1 MAIQPPSTTPLT
13 FPPTHFAKLAPRSYL
28 HAHLSSPSSRRPSG
42 RLPSE
47 SRQQSINTGSLT
59 HCYGSAVVR
68 TGDTAVVCG
77 IRGEILNADDVVDY
91 KPAMTVEALAQRYG
105 GESARLDEGDDENR
119 GNKARKADAEELAE
133 LNLLVPNVELSTGCS
148 PNYLPGGPPSDEAQS
163 LSHRILSLLHTSR
176 LLSMDDLRIWHHP
189 PSSTSTKNQP
199 PPAEASPAE
208 TTSMSLDAP
217 TSYPN
222 EDITEIEESQRPKV
236 KAYWALHI
244 TLLVLSL
251 SGPPFP
257 TLWTALIAAIRN
269 TRLPRAR
276 WDADLNSV
284 LCSPSISE
292 ARSLRMNGLP
302 MVMSFGVF
310 EAERDGAGLVSAS
323 TQTGMEQRR
332 TWVLADVDGFEASCC
347 DEEVTITVRN
357 SNSGRSKKRKAI
369 EVLGIEKGGGGIV
382 GRNEMRELAE
392 LAGSRLGEWTELIE
406 GS

>member
-47 SRQQSINTGSLT
+47 PRKQSINTGSLT

-68 TGDTAVVCG
+68 TGDTAIVCG
-77 IRGEILNADDVVDY
+77 IRGEILNAEGVVDC
-91 KPAMTVEALAQRYG
+91 KPATTVEELRKRYG
-105 GESARLDEGDDENR
+105 GGSTSLNTTKDENQR
-119 GNKARKADAEELAE
+119 NKARREDAEEMAE

-148 PNYLPGGPPSDEAQS
+148 PNHLPGGPPSEEAQS
-163 LSHRILSLLHTSR
+163 LSHRVLSLLHISQ
-176 LLSMDDLRIWHHP
+176 LLSMDDLRIWYHP
-189 PSSTSTKNQP
+189 PSSTDNKNQP

-208 TTSMSLDAP
+208 STSMSLDAP
-217 TSYPN
+217 TPYPN
-222 EDITEIEESQRPKV
+222 EDDTEVEESQQPKV
-236 KAYWALHI
+236 KAYWTLHI

-284 LCSPSISE
+284 LCSPSILE
-292 ARSLRMNGLP
+292 AHSLRTNGLP
-302 MVMSFGVF
+302 MAISFGVF
-310 EAERDGAGLVSAS
+310 EAERDGTGLVSAPA
-323 TQTGMEQRR
+323 QPGVEQRR
-332 TWVLADVDGFEASCC
+332 SWVLADVDGFEQSCC
-347 DEEVTITVRN
+347 DEEVTLVVRDLN
-357 SNSGRSKKRKAI
+357 RVRIKRKGV
-369 EVLGIEKGGGGIV
+369 EVLRIEKSGGGAV
-382 GRNEMRELAE
+382 GKGEMKELVE
-392 LAGSRLGEWTELIE
+392 LTDTRLDEWTALIKA
-406 GS
+406 S